1 MAWQIINKKKMA
13 TKISDK
19 EQVTNHI
26 QKLEPHIGPL
36 IEKIR
41 QIILTTDPEIGE
53 RIKWNNPSFYF
64 NGDMKPFDPKEYKRE
79 IIVMNL
85 HKGRIM
91 LVWPSGAKLTNND
104 GILEGEYSDGR
115 RLLIFKDE
123 PDINLKEA
131 RLRSLLKEWL
141 SLVVK

>member
-1 MAWQIINKKKMA
+1 MAL
-13 TKISDK
+13 KISDT

-26 QKLEPHIGPL
+26 QKLEPHIRPL

-41 QIILTTDPEIGE
+41 LIILSTDPEIGE

-64 NGDMKPFDPKEYKRE
+64 TGQMKEFDPKEYKRE

-85 HKGRIM
+85 HKSRIM
-91 LVWPSGAKLTNND
+91 LVWPSGAKLNNID

-141 SLVVK
+141 SLVEK